1 MLPHITIFNFQVSSY
16 SLCAIA
22 GIAAVV
28 FFNSFRM
35 EKYKIS
41 FKELIL
47 YYVFGFVFLLIF
59 AKILYVVGII
69 PEDGLSFK
77 IIWDNL
83 INGGIVFYGGVIGA
97 LFGIILCTKI
107 LKADIREKLDFF
119 APCIPLFHVFARMG
133 CALSGCCYGIE
144 STFGIHNHKFPGV
157 TLWPF
162 QPVESIC
169 NLIIFLGLIIYTK
182 VRSSNKYCLEIYLVS
197 YGICRFVLEFFRGDP
212 VRGVWA
218 DGLSTSQHI
227 AIILVLCVI
236 VEILILFGKKGGKK
250 NE

>member
-1 MLPHITIFNFQVSSY
+1 MLPYITIFNFQVSSY

-28 FFNSFRM
+28 FFNNFRM

-47 YYVFGFVFLLIF
+47 YYVFGFIFLLIF
-59 AKILYVVGII
+59 ARILYVVGII

-97 LFGIILCTKI
+97 LFGIILCAKI

-119 APCIPLFHVFARMG
+119 ATCIPLFHVFARMG
-133 CALSGCCYGIE
+133 CALSWCD
-144 STFGIHNHKFPGV
+144 ST
-157 TLWPF
+157 TM
-162 QPVESIC
+162 
-169 NLIIFLGLIIYTK
+169 
-182 VRSSNKYCLEIYLVS
+182 
-197 YGICRFVLEFFRGDP
+197 
-212 VRGVWA
+212 
-218 DGLSTSQHI
+218 
-227 AIILVLCVI
+227 
-236 VEILILFGKKGGKK
+236 
-250 NE
+250 